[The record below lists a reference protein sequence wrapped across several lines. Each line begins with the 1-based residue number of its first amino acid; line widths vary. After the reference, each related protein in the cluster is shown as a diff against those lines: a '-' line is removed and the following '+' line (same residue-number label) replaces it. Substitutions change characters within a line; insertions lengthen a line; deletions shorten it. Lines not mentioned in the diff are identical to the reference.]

1 MKPILRLKISP
12 VLRRRAL
19 GLAVSLAITAG
30 LATSA
35 CAEEVTILHLGDQES
50 WLLSAQGNLR
60 DDTSQPISFY
70 GGIDRLAAVLA
81 NAESTAA
88 GAGRAVLKLNAG
100 DSFLPGPRLSASLDN
115 LATAHPDGGQ
125 DFYDAIALRQ
135 MQFDAAVFGN
145 HEFDLDNTGPIAA
158 RFAAVSGTTYLSLN
172 LDFSVTPEFA
182 ALAATGQV
190 APSKVFTTPGGN
202 KIGIVGATTPLLPKI
217 SSPPDGIMKAW
228 DANATDAANLAALLP
243 LIQAE
248 IDRLRNHEGV
258 ETIIVMSHLQNA
270 NNELTVMVPALSGVD
285 LVISGGG
292 HELMTDPDDQLING
306 GVAATFSSHPVYALD
321 ANDEQVPVVTG
332 HFGNRYLGELNA
344 SLDDGTGALTIT
356 SSRMLRVSGRIGT
369 DADAVTGDATLKAAV
384 VQPVQDYIATLNAQI
399 IGSTALTLNGPT
411 HATCTPVAPA
421 TSCQYTEGVRNAETG
436 LGNLVADAI
445 RFAGEA
451 DVALQNG
458 GGIRTN
464 IAGPGALSMGDTFNV
479 LPFTN
484 LVKTARRVNATQL
497 KDILEHAY
505 NATSATGA
513 TQGRFAQIAGMQ
525 VFYDSRRTARTTL
538 GTGERIRRVLLDDGT
553 LLIDNGVVVNPTT
566 TFALAT
572 IDFLANGGDGYPYA
586 ANGVVFE
593 NATNSILYQEAL
605 ADLIETPKAQGGLQ
619 RLNTADGDEV
629 TANLYGT
636 ENAFDMHG
644 RLVDLAVGVASPGSA
659 IPGTPQR
666 DTLAGT
672 AGDDRITPGGGGDL
686 VTGGAGGDTFVYQSM
701 RDAGDVISD
710 FTPYADRIELTALL
724 TGLGIE
730 PARAVADGHLVFA
743 DVTGGV
749 SLRIDADGFA
759 GRGTP
764 RPLLTLLG
772 LTAAQM
778 APARDLGL

>member
-1 MKPILRLKISP
+1 MKPILPLKISP
-12 VLRRRAL
+12 VLCRYAIGPALALAL
-19 GLAVSLAITAG
+19 GAG
-30 LATSA
+30 LFSSA
-35 CAEEVTILHLGDQES
+35 GAEEVTVLHLGDQES

-60 DDTSQPISFY
+60 DDTSQLISFY
-70 GGIDRLAAVLA
+70 GGIDRLASVMA
-81 NAESTAA
+81 NAETAAA

-100 DSFLPGPRLSASLDN
+100 DSFLPGPRLSASLDG
-115 LATAHPDGGQ
+115 LVTAHPDGGQ
-125 DFYDAIALRQ
+125 DFYDAIALRR

-145 HEFDLDNTGPIAA
+145 HEFDLDNTGPVAA
-158 RFAAVSGTTYLSLN
+158 RFAAVSGTTYLSVN
-172 LDFSVTPEFA
+172 LDFSVTPAFA
-182 ALAATGQV
+182 ALAAVGQV
-190 APSKVFTTPGGN
+190 APSKVITTPGGN
-202 KIGIVGATTPLLPKI
+202 KIGIIGATTPLLPKI

-248 IDRLRNHEGV
+248 VTRLRTEQGV

-270 NNELTVMVPALSGVD
+270 NNELTVMVPALRGVD

-306 GVAATFSSHPVYALD
+306 GVAATFTSHPVYARD
-321 ANDEQVPVVTG
+321 ADGAQVPVVTG

-344 SLDDGTGALTIT
+344 SLDDATGALTIT
-356 SSRMLRVSGRIGT
+356 GSRMIRVSGRFAT
-369 DADAVTGDATLKAAV
+369 DADAVTGDATLSAAV
-384 VQPVQDYIATLNAQI
+384 VQPVLDYVSALNAEI
-399 IGSTALTLNGPT
+399 IGSTAMTLNGPT
-411 HATCTPVAPA
+411 HVACTPTP
-421 TSCQYTEGVRNAETG
+421 CQYTEGTRNAETG

-458 GGIRTN
+458 GGIRTS
-464 IAGPGALSMGDTFNV
+464 IAGPGTLSMGDTFNV

-484 LVKTARRVNATQL
+484 LVETARSVNAAQL
-497 KDILEHAY
+497 KDVLEQAY
-505 NATSATGA
+505 NATSPGGA
-513 TQGRFAQIAGMQ
+513 TQGRFAQVSGMQ
-525 VFYDSRRTARTTL
+525 VFYDSSRTARTTL
-538 GTGERIRRVLLDDGT
+538 GTGERIRRVVLDDGT
-553 LLIDNGVVVNPTT
+553 LLIDNGVVVDPAT

-619 RLNTADGDEV
+619 RLDAADGDEV

-636 ENAFDMHG
+636 ENAFDLQG
-644 RLVDLAVGVASPGSA
+644 RLVDLAVAVASPGDI
-659 IPGTPQR
+659 IPGTPRR
-666 DTLAGT
+666 DTLVGT
-672 AGDDRITPGGGGDL
+672 AGDDRITPGVGGDL

-710 FTPYADRIELTALL
+710 FTPYADRIDLTALL
-724 TGLGIE
+724 SSLGIA

-749 SLRIDADGFA
+749 SLRIDADGLA
-759 GRGTP
+759 GRGAP
-764 RPLLTLLG
+764 RPLLTLRG
-772 LTAAQM
+772 LTAAQLV
-778 APARDLGL
+778 PARDLGL

>member
-1 MKPILRLKISP
+1 MKPILPLKVSP
-12 VLRRRAL
+12 ALRRHAIGPALALAL
-19 GLAVSLAITAG
+19 GAG
-30 LATSA
+30 LFSSA
-35 CAEEVTILHLGDQES
+35 GAEEVTVLHLGDQES

-60 DDTSQPISFY
+60 DDTSQLISFY
-70 GGIDRLAAVLA
+70 GGIDRLASVMA
-81 NAESTAA
+81 NAETAAA

-100 DSFLPGPRLSASLDN
+100 DSFLPGPRLSASLDG
-115 LATAHPDGGQ
+115 LVTAHPDGGQ
-125 DFYDAIALRQ
+125 DFYDAIALRR

-145 HEFDLDNTGPIAA
+145 HEFDLDNTGPVAA
-158 RFAAVSGTTYLSLN
+158 RFAAVSGTTYLSVN
-172 LDFSVTPEFA
+172 LDFSVTPAFA
-182 ALAATGQV
+182 ALAAVGQV
-190 APSKVFTTPGGN
+190 APSKVITTPGGN
-202 KIGIVGATTPLLPKI
+202 KIGIIGATTPLLPKI

-248 IDRLRNHEGV
+248 VTRLRTEQGV

-270 NNELTVMVPALSGVD
+270 NNELTVMVPALRGVD

-306 GVAATFSSHPVYALD
+306 GVAATFTSHPVYARD
-321 ANDEQVPVVTG
+321 ADGAQVPVVTG
-332 HFGNRYLGELNA
+332 HFGNRYLGELNV

-356 SSRMLRVSGRIGT
+356 GSRMIRVSGRFAT
-369 DADAVTGDATLKAAV
+369 DADAVTGDVTLSAAV
-384 VQPVQDYIATLNAQI
+384 VQPVLDYVSALNAEI
-399 IGSTALTLNGPT
+399 IGSTAMTLNGPT
-411 HATCTPVAPA
+411 HVACTPTP
-421 TSCQYTEGVRNAETG
+421 CQYTEGTRNAETG

-458 GGIRTN
+458 GGIRTS

-484 LVKTARRVNATQL
+484 LVKTARSVNAAQL
-497 KDILEHAY
+497 KDVLEQAY
-505 NATSATGA
+505 NATSPGGA
-513 TQGRFAQIAGMQ
+513 TQGRFAQVSGMQ
-525 VFYDSRRTARTTL
+525 VFYDSSRAARTTL
-538 GTGERIRRVLLDDGT
+538 GTGERIRRVVLDDGT
-553 LLIDNGVVVNPTT
+553 LLIDNGVVVDPAM

-619 RLNTADGDEV
+619 RLDAADGDEV

-636 ENAFDMHG
+636 ENAFDLQG
-644 RLVDLAVGVASPGSA
+644 RLVDLAVAVASPGST
-659 IPGTPQR
+659 IPGTPRR
-666 DTLAGT
+666 DTLTGT
-672 AGDDRITPGGGGDL
+672 AGDDRITPGVGADL
-686 VTGGAGGDTFVYQSM
+686 VTGGTGGDTFVYQSM

-710 FTPYADRIELTALL
+710 FTPYADRIDLTALL
-724 TGLGIE
+724 SSLGID

-749 SLRIDADGFA
+749 SLRIDADGLA
-759 GRGTP
+759 GRGAP
-764 RPLLTLLG
+764 RPLLTLRG
-772 LTAAQM
+772 LTAAQLV
-778 APARDLGL
+778 PARDLGL